1 MGENF
6 ANPLA
11 ELAEYTDMKRDLM
24 NGYGPIHICGVTDS
38 QKVMSCTSFPRRN
51 HGDWLLR
58 MMKRERRRSLTTSV
72 TSVKIPGYIP
82 QEIYY
87 SIVLIFMEIY

>member
-38 QKVMSCTSFPRRN
+38 QKVQYLRRQLTEQ
-51 HGDWLLR
+51 GYQTCR
-58 MMKRERRRSLTTSV
+58 YSQIQREYRQREHHQYL
-72 TSVKIPGYIP
+72 
-82 QEIYY
+82 
-87 SIVLIFMEIY
+87 